1 MATKTK
7 TYGNHI
13 FARNFRLLMFE
24 KKLTLRE
31 ISERTNYPLSTVS
44 TWKRGRVPRGEGTL
58 ERLAEFF
65 GVGAS
70 ELLSAELG
78 SARFFSNERPAARRG
93 SSAEIS
99 KCVEIIL
106 SRCRTK
112 RQLERVIERLRSA
125 FAGGGK
131 KKVAKRG
138 KRA

>member
-1 MATKTK
+1 MANKTK

-44 TWKRGRVPRGEGTL
+44 TWKRGRVPRGERTL

-65 GVGAS
+65 GVRAAQ
-70 ELLSAELG
+70 LLSEELG
-78 SARFFSNERPAARRG
+78 RARVFSNESPARRRG
-93 SSAEIS
+93 SPAGIPE
-99 KCVEIIL
+99 CVEIIL
-106 SRCRTK
+106 SRCRTE
-112 RQLERVIERLRSA
+112 RQLECVIERLRSA
-125 FAGGGK
+125 FACGVK
-131 KKVAKRG
+131 KKVAKRA